1 MAARCAAS
9 GEGVKRIFSVDFVNY
24 CRKQVLFD
32 VFRKSTAE
40 ENLNGTIPIMSVHHA
55 RDVWK
60 RLLQDQ
66 HGNVFILF
74 AAAAIPL
81 LLIMG
86 GAVDFTRYAR
96 YKAELSNAVDAGAL
110 ALARVGEDYT
120 EAQATTFV
128 ENYVAGFSVEDSDFT
143 VQGLSVTKTANGYIV
158 SADAVMKTDFL
169 PLGAF
174 VKDSDSG
181 IMEMDMGIISEVV
194 ESNNHVELAMVF
206 DNTGSMSTSAGS
218 NPCAAGTDRMSGL
231 KCAADL
237 LVDTLMTDDV
247 AGTDTIKM
255 ALVPF
260 EGAVNIKNG
269 GLDMSWLDWQD
280 TPQAEFNSANFDE
293 LETTECV
300 SSLWDRLPSFAS
312 LEVIPALPSL
322 RGVADIGHLG
332 GLVASSLLGGM
343 GDDGLPGRL
352 FAWHWGGGGGG
363 GGGCTPVTTSTPV
376 SHKWI
381 YDQLH
386 ANDSNVEWAGCVEMR
401 AEPYDILDTTPDAGN
416 PDTLYVP
423 FLWPD
428 EPDSNNDDGDSYWNN
443 YLNDKIATSSGW
455 ADPEDPDEA
464 QRYVA
469 KYTTSNVTW
478 QSGKKDTT
486 FPYTSGP
493 NRGCPRPIVPLTNSK
508 SAITAGIG
516 SMVAYGAMG
525 TYIPTGLIWGWHVL
539 TSNAPFTEGIAP
551 GADNYDKTIKAI
563 VLLTDGENSVTQT
576 YNHDKSL
583 FSGYNYSGL
592 YHDGAYRLG
601 TNGSAS
607 SAESELN
614 TKTSQL
620 CTNVK
625 NDDIL
630 LFTVTFGDIATSAKT
645 LMKNCASVVDGE
657 SLYYDASN
665 SDALYDAFH
674 SIGEDLSE
682 IRLAR

>member
-1 MAARCAAS
+1 
-9 GEGVKRIFSVDFVNY
+9 
-24 CRKQVLFD
+24 
-32 VFRKSTAE
+32 
-40 ENLNGTIPIMSVHHA
+40 MSIRHVG
-55 RDVWK
+55 DVWK
-60 RLLQDQ
+60 RLCDDQ
-66 HGNVFILF
+66 RGNVFILF
-74 AAAAIPL
+74 AVAAIPL

-86 GAVDFTRYAR
+86 GAVDFARYAR
-96 YKAELSNAVDAGAL
+96 YKAELSNAVDAAAL

-120 EAQATTFV
+120 EAQAKTFV
-128 ENYVAGFSVEDSDFT
+128 ENYVDAFSVGDGHFT
-143 VQGLSVTKTANGYIV
+143 VESFDVTKTANGYIV
-158 SADAVMKTDFL
+158 TADGVMKTTFL

-174 VKDSDSG
+174 VKGSDG
-181 IMEMDMGIISEVV
+181 AIMEMDMDIVSEVV
-194 ESNNHVELAMVF
+194 ESNNRVELAMVF
-206 DNTGSMSTSAGS
+206 DNTGSMSNSAGS
-218 NPCAAGTDRMSGL
+218 NPCASGTDRMSGL

-247 AGTDTIKM
+247 AGTDTIKV

-269 GLDMSWLDWQD
+269 SLDYSWLDWQD
-280 TPQAEFNSANFDE
+280 TPQAKFNSANFDE
-293 LETTECV
+293 LETTTCV

-312 LEVIPALPSL
+312 LDLMPSLPSF
-322 RGVADIGHLG
+322 RSIAGVGHLG
-332 GLVASSLLGGM
+332 RLVASSLFGGLS
-343 GDDGLPGRL
+343 DGGGLAGQQ
-352 FAWHWGGGGGG
+352 FAWWGGG
-363 GGGCTPVTTSTPV
+363 GGGCTTVTTSAPV

-386 ANDSNVEWAGCVEMR
+386 ADDSDVEWAGCVEMR

-416 PDTLYVP
+416 PDTLFVP

-443 YLNDKIATSSGW
+443 YLNDKITTSSGW
-455 ADPEDPDEA
+455 GDPEDPDEA

-469 KYTTSNVTW
+469 KYKTSNVTW
-478 QSGKKDTT
+478 QYGQKDTT

-508 SAITAGIG
+508 STITTAIDA
-516 SMVAYGAMG
+516 MVAYGAMG
-525 TYIPTGLIWGWHVL
+525 TYIPTGLVWGWHVL

-551 GADNYDKTIKAI
+551 GDDDYAKTIKAI
-563 VLLTDGENSVTQT
+563 VLLTDGENSVTSVS
-576 YNHDKSL
+576 NHNKSL

-592 YHDGAYRLG
+592 YYDGAYRLG

-607 SAESELN
+607 SAQSELD
-614 TKTSQL
+614 TKTAQL

-645 LMKNCASVVDGE
+645 LMQNCASVVDGD
-657 SLYYDASN
+657 SLYYDASD

-682 IRLAR
+682 IRLAK